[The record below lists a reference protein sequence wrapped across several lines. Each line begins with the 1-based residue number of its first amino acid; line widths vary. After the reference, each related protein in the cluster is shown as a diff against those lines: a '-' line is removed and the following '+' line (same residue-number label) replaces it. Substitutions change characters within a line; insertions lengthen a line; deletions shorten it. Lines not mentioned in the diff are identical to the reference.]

1 MFPSQAK
8 SSLFAVRSLAWPGDG
23 GGPMVELTV
32 CCKCRGFKPGLRE
45 EIRAFGVN
53 VELCC

>member
-53 VELCC
+53 VEL